1 MSYKIVPLPQ
11 PYALSTNIPA
21 TGISLCQ
28 PSNTAPRACFVEIDW
43 SKYTTGNVAVD
54 LLGVAAGLRIDLI
67 KSVYIDNIGIYIPVS
82 VYFPDTQMEAV
93 CGADATLAQDVLTG
107 QLQAQ
112 IILGQTSISL
122 SSLSGAVTRVWFLNV
137 PALPFDNPAVP
148 TAVPEYEAS
157 NLPGAP
163 QVFIPKAAGEQRAA
177 FQFDLTTKTA
187 TDFLNGG
194 VVTTNLFANY
204 NMPLAS
210 TSYVIITDIKAVL
223 SGYGYGTVIGNI
235 SGGQSTFSFAAY
247 SGSIPTT
254 GKHWIDWI
262 VELYSGAQFDYRL
275 LQDSHEM
282 MLQIPWTTP
291 MCMQAAL
298 NIPMSG
304 TLFLDMQFT
313 YISQI

>member
-1 MSYKIVPLPQ
+1 
-11 PYALSTNIPA
+11 
-21 TGISLCQ
+21 
-28 PSNTAPRACFVEIDW
+28 
-43 SKYTTGNVAVD
+43 
-54 LLGVAAGLRIDLI
+54 
-67 KSVYIDNIGIYIPVS
+67 
-82 VYFPDTQMEAV
+82 
-93 CGADATLAQDVLTG
+93 
-107 QLQAQ
+107 
-112 IILGQTSISL
+112 
-122 SSLSGAVTRVWFLNV
+122 
-137 PALPFDNPAVP
+137 
-148 TAVPEYEAS
+148 
-157 NLPGAP
+157 
-163 QVFIPKAAGEQRAA
+163 
-177 FQFDLTTKTA
+177 
-187 TDFLNGG
+187 
-194 VVTTNLFANY
+194 
-204 NMPLAS
+204 MPLAS